1 MLREGRIIFNGSD
14 EELFI
19 SEDKKHPGISVTVMR
34 ILFSS
39 PAPSLP
45 VEPPETRFGI
55 LVMTAVEDGDAR
67 IYRLASEQNS

>member
-1 MLREGRIIFNGSD
+1 
-14 EELFI
+14 
-19 SEDKKHPGISVTVMR
+19 MR

-67 IYRLASEQNS
+67 ISRHASVAHGEVENVHLARRRWWRSRVTKCAPAIES

>member
-1 MLREGRIIFNGSD
+1 
-14 EELFI
+14 
-19 SEDKKHPGISVTVMR
+19 MR

-67 IYRLASEQNS
+67 ISRHASVTHGEVETFTLRAAAGGALALRNARQQ

>member
-1 MLREGRIIFNGSD
+1 
-14 EELFI
+14 
-19 SEDKKHPGISVTVMR
+19 MR